1 MTAENKVKYYWDC
14 ARVLEP
20 DGHTKKV
27 LKSYFM
33 TNCRKLAKSSICMP
47 KEKFSQ
53 NTMCPRCC
61 SKWSETNY
69 KMFLNPQQITYSTKA
84 KKQIQKLQEA
94 KTSIEKRRALTRKQR
109 KRAKWLQ
116 KRVMS
121 SVIIECELC
130 QHRTKIEL
138 NKPGKKETDS
148 ENIDTVDLDE
158 SVPPESITTTP
169 INTKKKKKKTKDRT
183 AGLKL
188 DKNKNLTENNNKIQ
202 TKTGINKQEV
212 PAATIKPQPS
222 NKVVAK
228 VIPSNKAAG
237 KPNSSLSQSL
247 KAKKQKQKKSKP
259 TKIQSKTQ
267 QQNSLLKL
275 AALLKSQ
282 TVTKSA
288 ANASQKRL
296 ESLLK

>member
-1 MTAENKVKYYWDC
+1 MYI
-14 ARVLEP
+14 
-20 DGHTKKV
+20 
-27 LKSYFM
+27 F
-33 TNCRKLAKSSICMP
+33 
-47 KEKFSQ
+47 Q
-53 NTMCPRCC
+53 
-61 SKWSETNY
+61 
-69 KMFLNPQQITYSTKA
+69 
-84 KKQIQKLQEA
+84 
-94 KTSIEKRRALTRKQR
+94 
-109 KRAKWLQ
+109 
-116 KRVMS
+116 
-121 SVIIECELC
+121 IIECELC

-202 TKTGINKQEV
+202 TKTGINKHEV